1 MITPNDF
8 KEGTI
13 FEDDRG
19 RRLQV
24 ITYQRHR
31 KSQSRAKVVTKVRDI
46 DSGGVL
52 ERSYP
57 SETKLREI
65 DVRKRNFQFLYAD
78 GESLHFMDNGT
89 YEQVALPKERLG
101 EDVKYLVDNM
111 ELIGVYMD
119 EKFRT
124 VELPPNV
131 KVKVASSEPG
141 VRGDSVS
148 NLTKNATV
156 ENGFDVKV
164 PLFINEGDVIKI
176 DTRTGQYIERVKE

>member
-8 KEGTI
+8 KEGLV
-13 FEDDRG
+13 FEDDKG

-24 ITYQRHR
+24 IAYQRHR
-31 KSQSRAKVVTKVRDI
+31 KSQSKAKVVTKVRDV
-46 DSGGVL
+46 DSGAVL

-57 SETKLREI
+57 SETKLREV

-78 GESLHFMDNGT
+78 GDSLHFMDNES

-101 EDVKYLVDNM
+101 KDVKYLVENL

-119 EKFRT
+119 DKFRSI
-124 VELPPNV
+124 ELPPNV
-131 KVKVASSEPG
+131 KVKISYSEPG
-141 VRGDSVS
+141 VKGDSVS
-148 NLTKNATV
+148 NLTKTATV

-164 PLFINEGDVIKI
+164 PLFIHEGDVIKI
-176 DTRTGQYIERVKE
+176 DTRTGQYLERVKE